1 MFEGLVVTSLAVH
14 SRFCSEHDTFA
25 YIEQAK
31 SRSLAD
37 LIAFRSSSL
46 FSRVEQSPAMGQ
58 FRDLRQKLNWNYH
71 QIELEELNPGGG
83 SKERVRNLR
92 QQSRE
97 YEDAM
102 VKAFSQVQSEDSE
115 FANLQTAKT
124 VSARDLQRVI
134 PQNTMLVEFYSARN
148 KFYVCLVSRD
158 SLRIIAIAGVTEV
171 REKLRLLQL
180 QLAKFRL
187 GEDYVHRMEKWLLN
201 ATQSHLEELYDLLIA
216 PIRHYLVAEH
226 LVVVPHTF
234 LHYLPFHA
242 LSDGKRYL
250 IDDFSISYAPSG
262 SIFALCQ
269 NKPVHKG
276 ANETLVF
283 AVPDSRAPYIAEEG
297 QFVASA
303 MKPSQLFMGPDAN
316 EERLRHLGPQSRF
329 IHIATHGYFRQ
340 DNPMFSSIR
349 LGTSMLS
356 LFDLYQLQ
364 LNAELVTLSGCG
376 TGMNVVVGGDELIGL
391 VRGLLY
397 AGAHTLMVSLWEIHD
412 ESTAEFMRDFYTAY
426 KSSSNKAQALRE
438 AVLNLRAKRRI
449 RITGRP
455 FRWWASFHNN
465 LCQAYIFD
473 PSDDSYCTEAG
484 SSVDC

>member
-1 MFEGLVVTSLAVH
+1 
-14 SRFCSEHDTFA
+14 
-25 YIEQAK
+25 
-31 SRSLAD
+31 
-37 LIAFRSSSL
+37 
-46 FSRVEQSPAMGQ
+46 
-58 FRDLRQKLNWNYH
+58 
-71 QIELEELNPGGG
+71 
-83 SKERVRNLR
+83 
-92 QQSRE
+92 
-97 YEDAM
+97 M

-124 VSARDLQRVI
+124 ISAKDLQRTI
-134 PQNTMLVEFYSARN
+134 PEKTMLVEFYSARN

-158 SLRIIAIAGVTEV
+158 SLRIIPIAGVLEV

-187 GEDYVHRMEKWLLN
+187 GEDYVRRMEKWLLQ
-201 ATQSHLEELYDLLIA
+201 ATQAHLEELYSLLIA
-216 PIRHYLVAEH
+216 PIRQFLVAEH
-226 LVVVPHTF
+226 LVMVPHTF

-250 IDDFSISYAPSG
+250 IDDFSMSYAPSG

-269 NKPVHKG
+269 EKPAHDRG
-276 ANETLVF
+276 NETLVF
-283 AVPDSRAPYIAEEG
+283 AVPDARAPYIAEEG
-297 QFVASA
+297 KFVAHT
-303 MKPSQLFMGPDAN
+303 MQPSQLFVGPDAT
-316 EERLRHLGPQSRF
+316 EEKLRSLGPQSRF

-364 LNAELVTLSGCG
+364 LDAELVTLSGCG

-397 AGAHTLMVSLWEIHD
+397 AGAQTLMVSLWEIHD

-426 KSSSNKAQALRE
+426 KGSPNKAQALRE
-438 AVLNLRAKRRI
+438 AVLKLRAKR
-449 RITGRP
+449 P
-455 FRWWASFHNN
+455 HPYYWAAFSLVGKF
-465 LCQAYIFD
+465 
-473 PSDDSYCTEAG
+473 S
-484 SSVDC
+484 